1 MWAGDGRRDGYAG
14 PWPSGGTTGPV
25 DFELIKRIN
34 PYGAE
39 YWSARDLAPLL
50 GYTQWRRFEGAVKR
64 AMTSAEQVGAVV
76 DDHFA
81 KAGKMVPLG
90 SGAQREVTDYLISRM
105 GAYLIAQNGDPSKRE
120 IAEAQAYFA
129 VSTRKN
135 ELRELAEE
143 QTKRLELRERVS
155 ENNKKLAEAAHD
167 AGVLSRSFGVFQ
179 NAGYQGLYGGLD
191 VEGIKVR
198 KAIGPKEDLL
208 DRMAAPSSRRT
219 TSA

>member
-1 MWAGDGRRDGYAG
+1 MDDETDMKDHG
-14 PWPSGGTTGPV
+14 PRGGTTGPV

-120 IAEAQAYFA
+120 IAEA
-129 VSTRKN
+129 
-135 ELRELAEE
+135 
-143 QTKRLELRERVS
+143 
-155 ENNKKLAEAAHD
+155 
-167 AGVLSRSFGVFQ
+167 
-179 NAGYQGLYGGLD
+179 
-191 VEGIKVR
+191 
-198 KAIGPKEDLL
+198 
-208 DRMAAPSSRRT
+208 
-219 TSA
+219 